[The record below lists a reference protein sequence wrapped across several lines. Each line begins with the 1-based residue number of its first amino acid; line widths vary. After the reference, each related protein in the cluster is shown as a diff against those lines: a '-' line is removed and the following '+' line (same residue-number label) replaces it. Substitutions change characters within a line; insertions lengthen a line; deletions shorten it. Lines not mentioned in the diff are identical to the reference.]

1 MQRKEAQKRG
11 QGFMQGNFSG
21 GSGSGMGGGYGGG
34 GSYSPSSESM
44 PSMRE
49 SPSSYSRASAAT
61 PTSTASKAKG
71 MQLGRKPKAADLF
84 EAIKPDVEEPL
95 ISSHQQH
102 QQQRAASNQESVHI
116 DIEERVSV
124 TANKDGGLESMEVRG
139 VLTLK
144 ISDPAHARISLALQ
158 QSDDPAIQFKTHPNV
173 DKAAFKDQKLVQ
185 MRDLSRPFPANQN
198 LEVVKWKLS
207 TRDETAVPLTSM
219 IY

>member
-11 QGFMQGNFSG
+11 QGFMQGNFNSN
-21 GSGSGMGGGYGGG
+21 GGG
-34 GSYSPSSESM
+34 GSGNGGGNYGNNGAYSPSETL

-49 SPSSYSRASAAT
+49 SAPSYSRPASNSAT
-61 PTSTASKAKG
+61 TTTSKAKG

-95 ISSHQQH
+95 IAPTKHT
-102 QQQRAASNQESVHI
+102 NQDSVHI

-124 TANKDGGLESMEVRG
+124 VANKDGGLEQMEVRG

-144 ISDPAHARISLALQ
+144 ISDPASARISLALKANDE
-158 QSDDPAIQFKTHPNV
+158 SSIQFKTHPNV
-173 DKAAFKDQKLVQ
+173 DKSAFKDQHIVQ

-198 LEVVKWKLS
+198 LEVVKWKMS
-207 TRDETAVPLTSM
+207 TKDETAVPLTS
-219 IY
+219 

>member
-1 MQRKEAQKRG
+1 
-11 QGFMQGNFSG
+11 
-21 GSGSGMGGGYGGG
+21 
-34 GSYSPSSESM
+34 
-44 PSMRE
+44 
-49 SPSSYSRASAAT
+49 
-61 PTSTASKAKG
+61 

-95 ISSHQQH
+95 IAQNNV
-102 QQQRAASNQESVHI
+102 QQRHSNQESVHV

-124 TANKDGGLESMEVRG
+124 TANKDGGLESMDVRG

-144 ISDPAHARISLALQ
+144 ISDPAHARISLALRA
-158 QSDDPAIQFKTHPNV
+158 SDDPSIQFKTHPNV
-173 DKAAFKDQKLVQ
+173 DKASFKDQNIVQ

-219 IY
+219 FILFTLKSLQLILFYF

>member
-11 QGFMQGNFSG
+11 QGFMQGNFNTNGGNGSGG
-21 GSGSGMGGGYGGG
+21 GSGSYGNSGT
-34 GSYSPSSESM
+34 YSPSSESL

-49 SPSSYSRASAAT
+49 SPSSYTRPSAT
-61 PTSTASKAKG
+61 PTTTSKAKG

-84 EAIKPDVEEPL
+84 EAIKPDVEEQPL
-95 ISSHQQH
+95 IAP
-102 QQQRAASNQESVHI
+102 QRNTNQEAVHI

-124 TANKDGGLESMEVRG
+124 TANKDGGLEQMEVRG

-144 ISDPAHARISLALQ
+144 ISDPSSARISLALK
-158 QSDDPAIQFKTHPNV
+158 SSNDPSIQFKTHPNV
-173 DKAAFKDQKLVQ
+173 DKAAFKDQHIVQ

-207 TRDETAVPLTSM
+207 TRDETSVPLTSK
-219 IY
+219 I